1 VSSADILV
9 DGFPHG
15 TPAGYDQG
23 CKSGGLCPNK
33 GTDAMTCKE
42 AKTRYNS
49 DAAYRREIDGT
60 PAPKPRLLEPAKKPT
75 ITGLADDLR
84 AKLNAP
90 DFPHGTNGGYQR
102 GCRAAVEQYCPGDS
116 DGRTC
121 AQANREYKAEYTKNR
136 KADEALKAAGIA
148 PKDRAAAVAGSL
160 ALAAAG
166 EISVDET
173 SETAAAA
180 IGDFDLSDYDTTD
193 GPDIAV
199 DGLLE
204 ALDDARQRLTASVSA
219 GTELQTENTRLLELT
234 ETQTSTI
241 LRLRERITE
250 HESTIADRDATIA
263 SLIEQRNDLN
273 TEVNDLFAE
282 KERAIEAYV
291 VDHDSELADP
301 RVHLDLDPQQAA
313 NVILALAGGAR

>member
-1 VSSADILV
+1 VSSADFLV

-42 AKTRYNS
+42 AKSRYNS
-49 DAAYRREIDGT
+49 DASYRREIDGT

-84 AKLNAP
+84 AKLNAA

-121 AQANREYKAEYTKNR
+121 AQANREYKAEYIKNR
-136 KADEALKAAGIA
+136 RADEALKAAGVA
-148 PKDRAAAVAGSL
+148 PKDRAAAVAESL
-160 ALAAAG
+160 ALASAGDGAVNEAA
-166 EISVDET
+166 
-173 SETAAAA
+173 ETAAVSIA
-180 IGDFDLSDYDTTD
+180 DFDLTEYTPTD

-199 DGLLE
+199 DGLVE
-204 ALDDARQRLTASVSA
+204 ALDETRARLTDANAQVTSL
-219 GTELQTENTRLLELT
+219 EEENDRLLKLT
-234 ETQTSTI
+234 QDQTATI
-241 LRLRERITE
+241 AALRERADFE
-250 HESTIADRDATIA
+250 RRASEAAIAG
-263 SLIEQRNDLN
+263 
-273 TEVNDLFAE
+273 E
-282 KERAIEAYV
+282 KERAIAAYV
-291 VDHDSELADP
+291 VDHAIDLSDP